1 MTLPE
6 IAEAMNALFRKYGL
20 DHDVVAVKAL
30 TGTIHLDPRENEPDP
45 MKWRPTPNTAAVPE
59 IAFIGGHDVSQMSL
73 LYSTLSYVFEGF
85 FEAHPPSDQQRLF

>member
-30 TGTIHLDPRENEPDP
+30 TGTIRLDPRENEPDP
-45 MKWRPTPNTAAVPE
+45 MKWRPTPTTTAVPE
-59 IAFIGGHDVSQMSL
+59 IVFIRGHDEAQMEL
-73 LYSTLSYVFEGF
+73 LLTTLDFVFQGY
-85 FEAHPPSDQQRLF
+85 FETHPPSDQLRLF